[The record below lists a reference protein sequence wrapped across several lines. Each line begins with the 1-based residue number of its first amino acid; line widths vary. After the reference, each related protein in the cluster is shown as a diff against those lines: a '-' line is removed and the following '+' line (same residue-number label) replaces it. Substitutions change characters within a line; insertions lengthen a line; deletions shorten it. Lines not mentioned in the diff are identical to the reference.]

1 MCRDYIPAVLNK
13 DDEIVHPLSKD
24 REKGDYLSSTF
35 LTSII
40 TGTTTADTLLQNILP
55 ITIAGAVVLAIVMIS
70 FKAS

>member
-1 MCRDYIPAVLNK
+1 LNWATKIVVTVLGGL
-13 DDEIVHPLSKD
+13 IAY
-24 REKGDYLSSTF
+24 YLSSTF
-35 LTSII
+35 LTGLI